1 MYNVL
6 IMKNQNNEILKKV
19 RVRTNQEI
27 YYTYSHWPTKEI
39 DGVEFISVVKHLPNN
54 QKQTLHLMRKE
65 SLEYVK

>member
-1 MYNVL
+1 
-6 IMKNQNNEILKKV
+6 MKNLNKEILKKV

-39 DGVEFISVVKHLPNN
+39 DGVEFISVVKQIPSNQ
-54 QKQTLHLMRKE
+54 QKQPLHLMRKD

>member
-1 MYNVL
+1 
-6 IMKNQNNEILKKV
+6 MKKQNTGILKKV

-39 DGVEFISVVKHLPNN
+39 DGVEFISVVKQAPSHNTQPS
-54 QKQTLHLMRKE
+54 HLMRKD

>member
-1 MYNVL
+1 
-6 IMKNQNNEILKKV
+6 MKKQNNSILKKV

-39 DGVEFISVVKHLPNN
+39 DGIEFIAVTKQAPSNQQTQSV
-54 QKQTLHLMRKE
+54 HLMRKD